1 MPHHWKPA
9 DPNPASQGIE
19 RPGPKVKYR
28 GNDGELD
35 WELCEISVEE
45 AERLKKEPRR
55 HDCERILDDNY
66 KKC

>member
-1 MPHHWKPA
+1 M
-9 DPNPASQGIE
+9 E
-19 RPGPKVKYR
+19 RPDPKVKYR

-35 WELCEISVEE
+35 WELREISPEE
-45 AERLKKEPRR
+45 AERLREEPRR

>member
-1 MPHHWKPA
+1 M
-9 DPNPASQGIE
+9 E
-19 RPGPKVKYR
+19 RPGPKVKYL

-35 WELCEISVEE
+35 WELCEISPEE
-45 AERLKKEPRR
+45 AERLRKEPRK